1 MTTLKTVRIGKDA
14 LALAVFVML
23 VALLGAALIHA
34 SLAPMVTV
42 LGLAFAVPAMSSA
55 AVRLYRDL
63 TDDRF
68 IA

>member
-1 MTTLKTVRIGKDA
+1 MNTLKTVRIGKDA
-14 LALAVFVML
+14 LAFALFVMMVAML
-23 VALLGAALIHA
+23 GVALVQA

-63 TDDRF
+63 TDDHF
-68 IA
+68 SA

>member
-23 VALLGAALIHA
+23 VALLGAALIQA
-34 SLAPMVTV
+34 SLTPMVTV

-68 IA
+68 TA

>member
-14 LALAVFVML
+14 LALAVFALL
-23 VALLGAALIHA
+23 VALLGAALVKA
-34 SLAPMVTV
+34 SLAPMITV

-63 TDDRF
+63 TGDHF
-68 IA
+68 KA

>member
-14 LALAVFVML
+14 LALAVFALL
-23 VALLGAALIHA
+23 VALLGAALVKA
-34 SLAPMVTV
+34 SLAPMITV

-63 TDDRF
+63 TGDHF
-68 IA
+68 TA